1 MIEPRDRTPLGKGA
15 SSSTLLGGRYDLSA
29 PFASGGMGTL
39 HLGRVVGAHG
49 FARVVAI
56 KRLFPGL
63 AADRS
68 FREMLLDEARFA
80 SRIRH
85 PNVVPVLDVVEDASD
100 LYIVMEY
107 VHGLSLA
114 QMLVALGTRPIPLAI
129 ALGIVEGVLLGLH
142 AAHEARGEDGTPLG
156 IVHRDVSPQN
166 ILVGADGVPRL
177 IDFGIAKAATRMQVT
192 DPGVLKGKVGYVAPE
207 QLVRETVARQADVY
221 STGVVL
227 WEMLAQRRLFPDA
240 DVAERLQRINEKAL
254 PPPAPGA
261 RDEALVAL
269 VLRALE
275 RDQARRY
282 PTAEA
287 MAVALLQGRR
297 GASSAEIA
305 KWLAQEAFEE
315 LEISEERVRL
325 LEQYKAGLAFEV
337 PEPASIAASV
347 DPTRAPLPEPRRSS
361 RVGALLAGGGAI
373 ALLAFFGAV
382 VAFRGVHSAAPP
394 AAILAA
400 PPPPQ
405 TQAVLPTPVPPGPP
419 PPAPAA
425 STPPAVPSATA
436 ATTLSPPKPGKPAR
450 HAAKAACDPPYTV
463 DANGFKHYNR
473 NCF

>member
-1 MIEPRDRTPLGKGA
+1 
-15 SSSTLLGGRYDLSA
+15 
-29 PFASGGMGTL
+29 MGTL

-56 KRLFPGL
+56 KRLFPNL

-85 PNVVPVLDVVEDASD
+85 PNVVPVLDVVEEASD

-114 QMLVALGTRPIPLAI
+114 QMLVALGGRPIPLPI

-221 STGVVL
+221 SAGVVL
-227 WEMLAQRRLFPDA
+227 WEMLAQRRFFPDA
-240 DVAERLQRINEKAL
+240 DVAERLRRIDEKAL
-254 PPPAPGA
+254 PPPAAGTL
-261 RDEALVAL
+261 DEALDGL

-275 RDQARRY
+275 RDQARRF

-287 MAVALLQGRR
+287 MALALLQGRR

-325 LEQYKAGLAFEV
+325 LEQYKAGLVDEA

-347 DPTRAPLPEPRRSS
+347 DPTRASLPAPPRRS
-361 RVGALLAGGGAI
+361 RLGAWLAGAGVI
-373 ALLAFFGAV
+373 ALLAFFGGTA
-382 VAFRGVHSAAPP
+382 ALRASHSAAPP
-394 AAILAA
+394 APPPAALVA

-405 TQAVLPTPVPPGPP
+405 AAAIAPSSAPSSAPLPAPAASAP
-419 PPAPAA
+419 PPAPASA
-425 STPPAVPSATA
+425 APSVATVPPQA
-436 ATTLSPPKPGKPAR
+436 KPGKPPR
-450 HAAKAACDPPYTV
+450 HAAKPACDPPYTV